1 MVWKSLLNGPLGTVC
16 LKFSLAQSERIDQR
30 GENIDDKMT

>member
-1 MVWKSLLNGPLGTVC
+1 MVWKSLLDGPLGTVC
-16 LKFSLAQSERIDQR
+16 PKFSLAHSECIDQR